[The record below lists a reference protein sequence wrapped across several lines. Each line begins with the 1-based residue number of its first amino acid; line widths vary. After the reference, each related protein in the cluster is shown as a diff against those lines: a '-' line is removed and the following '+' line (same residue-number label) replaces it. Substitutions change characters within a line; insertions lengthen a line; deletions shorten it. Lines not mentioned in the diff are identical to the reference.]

1 MPCSAPV
8 HIDIDVE
15 RWSPKDP
22 EELKDAYVTVAH
34 SFALALAK
42 ERRCENDGGLEP
54 RQAPAPV

>member
-1 MPCSAPV
+1 M
-8 HIDIDVE
+8 E

-54 RQAPAPV
+54 RQAPDPV